1 MKNFILILFLS
12 LGFALHGTAQ
22 DGGGKE
28 GKGTKLEALKIA
40 YLTQKL
46 NLSTEEAQRF
56 WPIYNSYTN
65 EIRKIRQEQKE
76 KNLPEIDAEDKIL
89 NVRKRYNGEFSKAL
103 SADKANTFFRSEK
116 EFGGYIQRELQERR
130 MNRQLNK
137 QRPFRQ

>member
-12 LGFALHGTAQ
+12 LGFAFHGIAQ
-22 DGGGKE
+22 DGE
-28 GKGTKLEALKIA
+28 GKGKGNKLEALKVA

-56 WPIYNSYTN
+56 WPIYNSYTS

-89 NVRKRYNGEFSKAL
+89 NVRKRYNGELSKAL